1 MAAAPH
7 GQQGWRPIA
16 ERRQPP
22 AAGWPPDDTPGS
34 GNNDDDNGRSSSD
47 AAAGGGSG
55 SRAKRAQVKNACVN
69 CQRACK
75 KCDSGRPCQRCVKY
89 SLQDTCVDSKR
100 KPRKK
105 GVKRGP
111 YKKRKKN
118 DHDGGGS
125 GGGGAGSGG
134 PPPMAVVAA
143 AAAGSVAGERPALRR
158 RRTQGAR
165 TPRILGPG
173 AIPIL
178 LSDPGL
184 DESDIGDS
192 DADDSGSDTP
202 LVQGHVAPHP
212 RLPLPLPP
220 HHAPAMAAA
229 GPETPTAG
237 LAAAFSS
244 LATTAAGAMPGAP
257 AARFA
262 PPQRYAGPGGQQPG
276 GYRAHA
282 PAPLPFAHS
291 TGAIRLPPIASF
303 DQAHPRPRP
312 APPASSLAI
321 LTDVALS
328 SHTPPATQPLPP
340 VYPPY
345 PMHPPHDPR
354 SPQRP
359 PPDDSEQLSLQPPDD
374 ARSRHTTTGE
384 SDLSTNY
391 ASSAD
396 NDEAHDR
403 DAAMESNIQRLS
415 RRLRDT
421 HLDQDSGS
429 DVN

>member
-1 MAAAPH
+1 MAAPH

-22 AAGWPPDDTPGS
+22 AAGWPPDDNNGS
-34 GNNDDDNGRSSSD
+34 GNNDDDNGRSSSE
-47 AAAGGGSG
+47 AAGASG
-55 SRAKRAQVKNACVN
+55 SRTKRAQVKNACVN

-89 SLQDTCVDSKR
+89 NLQDTCVDSKR

-118 DHDGGGS
+118 DDGS
-125 GGGGAGSGG
+125 
-134 PPPMAVVAA
+134 
-143 AAAGSVAGERPALRR
+143 SV
-158 RRTQGAR
+158 
-165 TPRILGPG
+165 

-178 LSDPGL
+178 QSDPGL
-184 DESDIGDS
+184 DESDAGDS

-202 LVQGHVAPHP
+202 LVQGHVASHARFP
-212 RLPLPLPP
+212 RLPLPLSHHPHPP
-220 HHAPAMAAA
+220 VISVA
-229 GPETPTAG
+229 PETPTTG
-237 LAAAFSS
+237 LTAAFNS
-244 LATTAAGAMPGAP
+244 LATTSSSSMSNASAT
-257 AARFA
+257 RFA
-262 PPQRYAGPGGQQPG
+262 PAQHYAGHVGQPG

-282 PAPLPFAHS
+282 PAPLPFAH
-291 TGAIRLPPIASF
+291 TPGTIRLPPIASF
-303 DQAHPRPRP
+303 DQAHPRARP
-312 APPASSLAI
+312 MPTSASSLAI

-328 SHTPPATQPLPP
+328 SHPSPHPTPPLTQQLPP

-345 PMHPPHDPR
+345 QAHPPHDPR

-359 PPDDSEQLSLQPPDD
+359 PPEDSEQLSLQLPDD

-391 ASSAD
+391 ASSVD
-396 NDEAHDR
+396 NDDTHDR